1 MPIRYYF
8 HPMSPNCRKVTAL
21 LEHLGVD
28 AERILVDLPKG
39 EHRSPAFLA
48 LNPNG
53 KVPTLVDGDTAVWE
67 SNAILIHLAGRTGS
81 DLWPAD
87 DRRIHVLKWMFW
99 EQGHFMWAT
108 GMLFFERVLKP
119 MLGQAVDD
127 AKVEEGL
134 GMFRRLA
141 AVLDGHLEH
150 ERYLVAGSLSLADLA
165 VGADLSFADAAGIPV
180 GEFPHLDRWHRSLD
194 ELPAWRASAP
204 PPLG

>member
-1 MPIRYYF
+1 MAIRCYV

-21 LEHLGVD
+21 VEHLGLDV
-28 AERILVDLPKG
+28 ERIVVELPKG

-67 SNAILIHLAGRTGS
+67 SNAILIHLAERAGS

-87 DRRIHVLKWMFW
+87 ERRIHVLKWMFW

-119 MLGQAVDD
+119 MLGQTADD
-127 AKVEEGL
+127 RKIAEGL

-141 AVLDGHLEH
+141 AVLDGHLGH
-150 ERYLVAGSLSLADLA
+150 HPHLVGDALSLADFA

-180 GEFPHLDRWHRSLD
+180 GEFPNLDRWHRALG
-194 ELPAWRASAP
+194 ELQAWRSSAP
-204 PPLG
+204 PSLG